1 MKQCHFRVVSPSI
14 DEIPENIP
22 DQFITENEMKSN
34 EVDKKICNYCKS
46 SFDNKQAL
54 KTHITRN
61 HSKVK
66 PKRNFASQNCRATFE
81 CKNELETDIRDVAC
95 KLCDKTFTSKKQLET
110 HMERDH
116 LISRL
121 R

>member
-1 MKQCHFRVVSPSI
+1 
-14 DEIPENIP
+14 
-22 DQFITENEMKSN
+22 MKSN

-66 PKRNFASQNCRATFE
+66 PKRNLASQNCGATFE
-81 CKNELETDIRDVAC
+81 CKNELETDKNIHNDEKNLKIKSLRDVAC